1 MLICPAK
8 IVAGNP
14 PPIVKIEDPKF
25 TTEEATPVKLAIVL
39 FALSTKKE
47 VPFRTNAEE
56 ADSAP
61 VLNASKVAAVLIVVV
76 PE

>member
-39 FALSTKKE
+39 FASSFKMAVAPLRS
-47 VPFRTNAEE
+47 NAEE

-61 VLNASKVAAVLIVVV
+61 ELTASKVPALIVVV